1 MDELLIHIGPEGID
15 RVKKKNNPPK
25 ILEIFLQSLLS
36 PKDRE
41 SLLGDF
47 TEMYDQISNEGGV
60 FRAQCW
66 YVFHIIKLMPA
77 YVENKIYW
85 SVQMFKNYFKVAFRN
100 LKKYKGYSFINIGGL
115 ATGLACSILVLL
127 YVYNEISYDRFHDKA
142 DQIYRI
148 YVTAKIDNRI
158 IETLGTSAP
167 LAKTLKDE
175 YPEILETLRVSDY
188 RETSSRKAIVR
199 FDDNTFEENNAYAAD
214 PNFFDVFTFP
224 LIKGNPKTVLA
235 HPNSVVVTEA
245 TAQKYF
251 RQNDPVGKILTID
264 GKECQVTGIAENVPA
279 NSHFHFDFLISS
291 GTYKWGNGTEWLSSR
306 CLTYLVLDKDHSS
319 ESLEARFPEF
329 VDKHL
334 GAGGA
339 KLHWSY
345 KLQPLKDVHLHSNL
359 KDEFEVNGNIT
370 YVYIFS
376 IVAFF
381 ILLIASINFMN
392 LTTAKY
398 TSRIKEVGIRKVV
411 GSTKEQLIKQFLG
424 ESILLSFIS
433 LFTALILVQLLY
445 PAYRNLTGLDLKI
458 AYFSNPFVIPCLAG
472 LALLV
477 GILSGSYPSFF
488 LSSFKPAE
496 ILKTRN
502 LPGVKS
508 RSVFLRNWLIIF
520 QFTVSA
526 LLIISIVVIYKQ
538 LRYVQNRNLGFDKEH
553 VIVIKNIRLLK
564 NQKEIFKDKLLQ
576 HPGIISASICSA
588 VPSTHFNSWAIVPEG
603 KTDDEWTT
611 LRFCVSDHDYFNTLN
626 IELVEGRLFSEDF
639 GTDKSAAVLNQEA
652 VKELGWKNPIGKKF
666 KRGRNIHTVIGII
679 KDFHYESMHKK
690 LQKMAIVLNSPS
702 YKFFERYIS
711 VRVSSENIRNTL
723 EYMKSE
729 WNSLSTELPFDYSF
743 LDQDLDNLY
752 RSEEKTG
759 NIFLLFAFI
768 AVVIASLGLLGL
780 VAFTVNKRTKEIGIR
795 KILGANILSVVV
807 LLVREFFV
815 LVALSNFLAWPVGW
829 YVMNKWLRNFAYKT
843 NISIEIFLI
852 TGSFS
857 LLIAIV
863 TVGYQVIK
871 AACANPVDSL
881 RYE

>member
-1 MDELLIHIGPEGID
+1 
-15 RVKKKNNPPK
+15 VKKKNSPPK
-25 ILEIFLQSLLS
+25 ILEIFLQSFLS
-36 PKDRE
+36 PKDSE

-47 TEMYDQISNEGGV
+47 NEMYGRISNERGV
-60 FRAQCW
+60 IRAFCW
-66 YVFHIIKLMPA
+66 YFFHIIKLMPA
-77 YVENKIYW
+77 YVESKIYW

-100 LKKYKGYSFINIGGL
+100 LKKYKGYSFINIFGL

-127 YVYNEISYDRFHDKA
+127 YVYNEISYDRFHEKA

-148 YVTAKIDNRI
+148 YVTAKIDDRA
-158 IETLGTSAP
+158 IESLGTSAP

-188 RETSSRKAIVR
+188 RETSSRKAIVHY
-199 FDDNTFEENNAYAAD
+199 DDNTFEENNAYAAD

-224 LIKGNPKTVLA
+224 LIKGNPKKVLA
-235 HPNSVVVTEA
+235 QPNTVVVTEA

-251 RQNDPVGKILTID
+251 GQNDPVGKILTID
-264 GKECQVTGIAENVPA
+264 GKECQITGIAENVPA
-279 NSHFHFDFLISS
+279 NSHFHFDFLISTR
-291 GTYKWGNGTEWLSSR
+291 TYKWGNGTEWLSSR
-306 CLTYLVLDKDHSS
+306 CLTYLVLAKEHSS

-339 KLHWSY
+339 KFHWSY

-376 IVAFF
+376 IIAFL
-381 ILLIASINFMN
+381 ILIIASINFMN

-411 GSTKEQLIKQFLG
+411 GSTKEQLIKQFLS

-433 LFTALILVQLLY
+433 LFTALILVELLLR
-445 PAYRNLTGLDLKI
+445 AFRNLLGLDFNI
-458 AYFSNPFVIPCLAG
+458 NYFGNPFVIPCLAG

-488 LSSFKPAE
+488 LSSFKPVE

-508 RSVFLRNWLIIF
+508 RSVLLRNWLIIF

-538 LRYVQNRNLGFDKEH
+538 LRYIQNRNLGFEKEH
-553 VIVIKNIRLLK
+553 VVVIKNIRLLK

-576 HPGIISASICSA
+576 HPGIINASICSA

-611 LRFCVSDHDYFNTLN
+611 LRFCVCDHDYFNTLN
-626 IELVEGRLFSEDF
+626 IELVEGRFFSKDF

-666 KRGRNIHTVIGII
+666 KRGRNTHTVIGII

-690 LQKMAIVLNSPS
+690 LQKMAMVLNSKS
-702 YKFFERYIS
+702 YKYFERYIS
-711 VRVSSENIRNTL
+711 VRVGSENIKNTL
-723 EYMKSE
+723 EYMNSVWKSF
-729 WNSLSTELPFDYSF
+729 SPELPFDYSF

-780 VAFTVNKRTKEIGIR
+780 VAFTVHKRTKEIGIR
-795 KILGANILSVVV
+795 KILGANILNIVV
-807 LLVREFFV
+807 LLVREFFI
-815 LVALSNFLAWPVGW
+815 LVVLSNFIAWPVGW
-829 YVMNKWLRNFAYKT
+829 YVMNKWLMNFAYKT
-843 NISIEIFLI
+843 NISIEVFLI
-852 TGSFS
+852 TGIFS

-863 TVGYQVIK
+863 TIGYQVIK
-871 AACANPVDSL
+871 AAYANPVDSL